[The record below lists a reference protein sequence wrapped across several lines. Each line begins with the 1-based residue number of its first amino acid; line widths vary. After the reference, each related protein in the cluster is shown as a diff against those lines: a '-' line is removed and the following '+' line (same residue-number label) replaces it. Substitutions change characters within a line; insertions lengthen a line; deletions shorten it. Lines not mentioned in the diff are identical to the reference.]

1 MASMTQFN
9 GMWCGGFLLQ
19 EIFFDNF
26 LSWMYFSFMQL
37 ALVQALAIEVK
48 HRTKILNAQLSLFN
62 ILAATK
68 SSLTFVSVGQ
78 F

>member
-1 MASMTQFN
+1 MA
-9 GMWCGGFLLQ
+9 CGVEDFLQ
-19 EIFFDNF
+19 EIFFDYF

-37 ALVQALAIEVK
+37 ALVQALALEVK
-48 HRTKILNAQLSLFN
+48 HRTKILNAQLFLLN

-68 SSLTFVSVGQ
+68 FSLSFVSVGQ